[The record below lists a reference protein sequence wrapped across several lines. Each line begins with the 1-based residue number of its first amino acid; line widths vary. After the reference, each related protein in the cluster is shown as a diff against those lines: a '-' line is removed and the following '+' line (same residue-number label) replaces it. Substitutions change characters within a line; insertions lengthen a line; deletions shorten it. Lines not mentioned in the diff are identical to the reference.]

1 MQSLEVAEP
10 GRVRT
15 QLCLAHWMVLF
26 SQPWKCWGDFL
37 PRPGGHPHSSS
48 LRESMRGLGMWP
60 CFSTDPWF
68 LPLSPEVAEEV
79 SPPPTPLFGG
89 SAAPTPYFQLPQS
102 RPRPP
107 LQPGG
112 KKSPE
117 RSPTTFPLESA
128 ASAFDGET
136 IWSVLWA
143 VEKAESRK
151 M

>member
-1 MQSLEVAEP
+1 
-10 GRVRT
+10 
-15 QLCLAHWMVLF
+15 
-26 SQPWKCWGDFL
+26 
-37 PRPGGHPHSSS
+37 
-48 LRESMRGLGMWP
+48 MRGLGMRP

-89 SAAPTPYFQLPQS
+89 SAALTPYFQLPQS